1 MPLTFDEF
9 MTDAGDA
16 ASDGKLAMARF
27 FAEAIA
33 KAALENVAPKDRGR
47 FVSTVRQLAR
57 AELENGKYRRA
68 A

>member
-1 MPLTFDEF
+1 MCGFDEF

-16 ASDGKLAMARF
+16 KRDRKLGMGRF

-33 KAALENVAPKDRGR
+33 KAARENLPPKDRGR
-47 FVSTVRQLAR
+47 FVSSVRQLAR
-57 AELENGKYRRA
+57 ANLEIGQYRRA